1 MVRLDP
7 VEVDGRTVTGITV
20 ELPGTRL
27 VVLATR
33 SGYLMCGALDVA
45 LLSTRLAERRIVAG
59 RTLGVRTYEDLLERP
74 LESVTPEAG
83 RLGLRP
89 GMTGREA
96 LGLLLAHEEAAR
108 AGRGSTPAAGGTPGS
123 R

>member
-1 MVRLDP
+1 MVRIDP
-7 VEVDGRTVTGITV
+7 VAVDGRTVTGITV

-27 VVLATR
+27 VALATR
-33 SGYLMCGALDVA
+33 TGYLMCGALDVA
-45 LLSTRLAERRIVAG
+45 LLSARLAERRIVAG
-59 RTLGVRTYEDLLERP
+59 RALGVRGYQDLLDRP
-74 LESVTPEAG
+74 LESVTPEAE

-96 LGLLLAHEEAAR
+96 LRLLLAREEAGDAGDGSAAR
-108 AGRGSTPAAGGTPGS
+108 GGASGP